1 MLQPLRILTA
11 GILLALIVPGCKSRP
26 DATMETRNIPGI
38 EVRPGSAPSMEY
50 KGSVTRQFDLIHTS
64 LEVKFNYQNQTMPGK
79 AVVTLRPHFYPS
91 DTLSLDARS
100 MLIHRVALLQ
110 GKDTLD
116 TKYIYVNEEHLVIVL
131 NKTYTKDDT
140 LSVYVEYT
148 AQPEELKKKEA
159 GSAVRDDKG
168 LYFINPLKEIQG
180 LPRQVWTQS
189 EPQSAA
195 VWFPTLDAPNQKM
208 TQQIRITAD
217 NSDVTLSNGIMISS
231 TNNQDGTHT
240 DTWRMDLPH
249 APYLVMMAVGPFEVI
264 KDSWRGREVSYYV
277 EPEYKNVA
285 QRIFGNTPEMME
297 LFSNKL
303 GVDYP
308 WAKYSQIV
316 VREFV
321 SGAMENTSATVHMD
335 GLQRNERQLIDET
348 NEDYVSH
355 ELFHQWF
362 GDLVTCESW
371 SNTPLNESFATYGE
385 YIWKDYKYGREEADY
400 SRAFDLNVYLRESKT
415 KQVNLIRFEYDK
427 IDDMFDRHSYQ
438 KGGCI
443 LHLLRKELGDD
454 AFFAS
459 LKLYLEKNKFQPVEV
474 HNLRLAF
481 EEVTGRDLNWF
492 FNQWFMDRGH
502 PVLDITYHYDASAK
516 NVTVTIRQQQDTSG
530 IRLFRL
536 NLETD
541 IYLANSVEHK
551 KIVVTKKEETFTFPV
566 NEKPLLVNVDATKT
580 LVGQKFDY
588 HSAAEWLYQYYHAP
602 LYLDRLEAVK
612 AVPDNYAANSPEAKL
627 ILDAANDKHWHIRTT
642 AIKKIKLPA
651 HPDSTELQKLLMNIA
666 RNDSKSSVRAAAI
679 NKLNEQFSGNSLTGF
694 YKELLNDSSYLV
706 MTAAMEAL
714 SERDSTA
721 ALAFAL
727 KQEQSKELEIIE
739 MNSGLYANYGNAN
752 QANYMHQIIQN
763 ANNDNLYSLLG
774 NYGDYIIRQS
784 DEKILNKGIDVL
796 GDKAKNAQPWYNRFA
811 AMQSLAEL
819 SSTLQNKKADAVRKN
834 IVLEQEKFSTLLQ
847 KCSDSMASIM
857 KAETDP
863 SLRRIYDNS
872 NQK

>member
-1 MLQPLRILTA
+1 
-11 GILLALIVPGCKSRP
+11 
-26 DATMETRNIPGI
+26 
-38 EVRPGSAPSMEY
+38 
-50 KGSVTRQFDLIHTS
+50 
-64 LEVKFNYQNQTMPGK
+64 
-79 AVVTLRPHFYPS
+79 
-91 DTLSLDARS
+91 
-100 MLIHRVALLQ
+100 
-110 GKDTLD
+110 
-116 TKYIYVNEEHLVIVL
+116 
-131 NKTYTKDDT
+131 
-140 LSVYVEYT
+140 
-148 AQPEELKKKEA
+148 
-159 GSAVRDDKG
+159 
-168 LYFINPLKEIQG
+168 
-180 LPRQVWTQS
+180 
-189 EPQSAA
+189 
-195 VWFPTLDAPNQKM
+195 
-208 TQQIRITAD
+208 
-217 NSDVTLSNGIMISS
+217 
-231 TNNQDGTHT
+231 
-240 DTWRMDLPH
+240 
-249 APYLVMMAVGPFEVI
+249 
-264 KDSWRGREVSYYV
+264 
-277 EPEYKNVA
+277 
-285 QRIFGNTPEMME
+285 
-297 LFSNKL
+297 
-303 GVDYP
+303 
-308 WAKYSQIV
+308 
-316 VREFV
+316 
-321 SGAMENTSATVHMD
+321 
-335 GLQRNERQLIDET
+335 
-348 NEDYVSH
+348 
-355 ELFHQWF
+355 LFHQWF

-502 PVLDITYHYDASAK
+502 PVLDITYQYDASAK